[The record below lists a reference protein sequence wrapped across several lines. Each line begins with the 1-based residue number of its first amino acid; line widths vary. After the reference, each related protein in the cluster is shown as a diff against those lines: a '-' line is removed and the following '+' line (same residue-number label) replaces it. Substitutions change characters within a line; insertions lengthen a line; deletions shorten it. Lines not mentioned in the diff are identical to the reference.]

1 MRGEGVSAMRG
12 AGASATCSCEGVG
25 GEGVSGEGG
34 EGGVVRTECAKVLV
48 FLKSIYQ
55 LFNC

>member
-1 MRGEGVSAMRG
+1 MRG
-12 AGASATCSCEGVG
+12 AGASSTCSCEGVG

-34 EGGVVRTECAKVLV
+34 EGGVIRTECAKALV

>member
-12 AGASATCSCEGVG
+12 VGASAMCGC
-25 GEGVSGEGG
+25 EGVSGEGG
-34 EGGVVRTECAKVLV
+34 EGGVIRTEGVGALV